1 MVVDASFHATV
12 LLSPKRFEQWRYAFV
27 GVSACRQG
35 SIGGYAPLSSNALC
49 TQNLALCAIAA
60 HCTFGHAM
68 CLGKLFR
75 RNKLHICWHI
85 KRLSY
90 CKNTHF
96 IADHSTKGQ
105 LFATDFYSIL

>member
-27 GVSACRQG
+27 GVSACGQG
-35 SIGGYAPLSSNALC
+35 CIGGYAPLSSNALC

-68 CLGKLFR
+68 YLGKLFR
-75 RNKLHICWHI
+75 GNKLHICWHI

-96 IADHSTKGQ
+96 IADHSTKG
-105 LFATDFYSIL
+105 